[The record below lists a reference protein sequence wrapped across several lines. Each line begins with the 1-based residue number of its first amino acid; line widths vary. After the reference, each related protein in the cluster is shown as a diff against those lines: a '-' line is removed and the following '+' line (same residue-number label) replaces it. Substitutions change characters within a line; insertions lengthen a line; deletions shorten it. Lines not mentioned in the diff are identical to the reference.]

1 MNNLGI
7 SLQHLSERQ
16 KTNIDKFKQ
25 QFPDVTKLYN
35 FFAPS
40 MWGYAIAHT
49 TECLTYPCI
58 TLRQVDDLYHCGG
71 VAQNIV
77 RNQFVG
83 LYQMTTAKEEY
94 NVKSANIAADLFIAK
109 YGHECTLYDI
119 MLYFGNYITE
129 YKSSFAQFDMQD
141 ILLQYN
147 KKFLPWKR
155 ARMGQQLEDVPK
167 LDSKAP
173 TGKDGLEEWLRK
185 SISNGDDVRKGGLY
199 SMGFVT
205 EADVQR
211 IEPKIRTTFFIF
223 PKSMT
228 IGDTLSWHRS

>member
-1 MNNLGI
+1 M

-16 KTNIDKFKQ
+16 KADIDKFRQK
-25 QFPDVTKLYN
+25 FPDVTKLYN
-35 FFAPS
+35 FFAPT

-49 TECLTYPCI
+49 KECLTYPCI
-58 TLRQVDDLYHCGG
+58 TLRQVDEIYHCGG

-77 RNQFVG
+77 RNQLVG
-83 LYQMTTAKEEY
+83 LYQMTTAKEQY
-94 NVKSANIAADLFIAK
+94 NSNAANIAADLFIAK

-155 ARMGQQLEDVPK
+155 MCIGQQQDEVPK
-167 LDSKAP
+167 LENNVAK
-173 TGKDGLEEWLRK
+173 GKDGLEAWLRK
-185 SISNGDDVRKGGLY
+185 SISDGEDVRKGGLY
-199 SMGFVT
+199 SMGIVT

-211 IEPKIRTTFFIF
+211 IEKECKPKVF
-223 PKSMT
+223 
-228 IGDTLSWHRS
+228 

>member
-1 MNNLGI
+1 M

-16 KTNIDKFKQ
+16 KTDIDKFKQ
-25 QFPDVTKLYN
+25 KFPDVTKLYN

-40 MWGYAIAHT
+40 MWGYAVAHV

-58 TLRQVDDLYHCGG
+58 KLRQVDEIYHCGG

-77 RNQFVG
+77 RNQLVG
-83 LYQMTTAKEEY
+83 LYQMTTAKEQY
-94 NVKSANIAADLFIAK
+94 NVNAANIAADLFIAK

-129 YKSSFAQFDMQD
+129 YKSSFAQFDTQD
-141 ILLQYN
+141 ILMQYN

-155 ARMGQQLEDVPK
+155 ARLGQQQDDTPK
-167 LDSKAP
+167 LENKAP
-173 TGKDGLEEWLRK
+173 TGKEGLETWLRK
-185 SISNGDDVRKGGLY
+185 AINEGENVRQGGLY
-199 SMGFVT
+199 KMGFVK

-211 IEPKIRTTFFIF
+211 IEKECAAGVF
-223 PKSMT
+223 
-228 IGDTLSWHRS
+228 